1 MTLVAFSIRSV
12 TVSVCGSQREMLRFD
27 NSPVLQQNGIPD
39 DKRKVE
45 GAMIEELLELVIQFK
60 GFV

>member
-12 TVSVCGSQREMLRFD
+12 TVSVCGSQREVLRFD
-27 NSPVLQQNGIPD
+27 NSPVLQQKGIP

-45 GAMIEELLELVIQFK
+45 GAMIEELLQLVIQFK